1 MDIGDSIA
9 GIWTRLGRAT
19 SILLTLLVMGALG
32 AGVSPT
38 SAQIVPTRPGPAGG
52 SPAIGLRHE
61 PIFGVGPH
69 TTWRG
74 GMGIEIEV
82 QEVGGETVLPIEL
95 LYGVTEEVTATLV
108 LPFSNATGGTS
119 LDEVGLRAKWRFAT
133 RFSQGQMDAL
143 ALVGGVTLPRTSL
156 ADVPV
161 GGPIAMLGLAAGRES
176 RRWYYFGGVRGV
188 MRFADDGLDPGE
200 RILTNLAWGIRPQLS
215 EYMAPDLVLLLEANG
230 RFTGRSTSG
239 GETVETSGG
248 RVLSVAPG
256 FFLSIR
262 NVMLKG
268 GLDIPVWTD
277 LNDPE
282 ATADTRLIA
291 AVEVHW

>member
-161 GGPIAMLGLAAGRES
+161 GGPIATLGLAAGRES
-176 RRWYYFGGVRGV
+176 RRWYYFGGLRGS
-188 MRFADDGLDPGE
+188 MRFANDGLDPGE
-200 RILTNLAWGIRPQLS
+200 LIIGNVAWGVRPWRS
-215 EYMAPDLVLLLEANG
+215 EYKAPDLVLLLEANG
-230 RFTGRSTSG
+230 RLTSRTSTNG
-239 GETVETSGG
+239 VPLQATGG

-256 FFLSIR
+256 FFLTLR

-268 GLDIPVWTD
+268 GIDVPVWTD
-277 LNDPE
+277 FNDPV
-282 ATADTRLIA
+282 ATADPRLIA
-291 AVEVHW
+291 AVEYHW